1 MGADGTSY
9 VTCKTQ
15 RRMEVWA
22 SCSEFQDR
30 DKRTWKYLSV
40 LLSTE
45 RDAGKLSLQETRVS
59 ELPDSDR
66 QKSDF
71 WEFPGGP
78 VVSAPCFL
86 CRGSRSIHSRGTK
99 ILHAT
104 LYSQKK
110 EKSWFLKPTVLMH
123 QNLWEQWFVLPTHPI
138 FISRTIKKKR
148 KEKNY
153 IEKKVFL

>member
-1 MGADGTSY
+1 MFIKTRSMGADGTSY
-9 VTCKTQ
+9 VICKTQ
-15 RRMEVWA
+15 CRMEVWA

-45 RDAGKLSLQETRVS
+45 RDAGTLSLQETRVS
-59 ELPDSDR
+59 ELPDSDK

-86 CRGSRSIHSRGTK
+86 CRGSCSIHSRGTK

-104 LYSQKK
+104 LYGQ
-110 EKSWFLKPTVLMH
+110 
-123 QNLWEQWFVLPTHPI
+123 
-138 FISRTIKKKR
+138 KKR
-148 KEKNY
+148 KIMISEAYCVNESESLGTAICPPYPPNIYK
-153 IEKKVFL
+153 